1 MKKIKPIYKA
11 RLIISEGETDAATK
25 TDIKQD
31 DTKESLKEKESR
43 RHRNTSKKQ
52 NYRKA
57 A

>member
-1 MKKIKPIYKA
+1 MKPTYKA

-25 TDIKQD
+25 TDINQD
-31 DTKESLKEKESR
+31 DTKQSLKEKESR

-57 A
+57 T